1 MDRRADGDRP
11 LASVGTPS
19 RPLSVGWSATSP
31 DDARSLAASH
41 VSADTEALLAQQAD
55 MFSVRTLLQP
65 SARQRSAATT
75 RRPREAAPGRA
86 RSLLQAA
93 GPRGEAGRGRE
104 SAFSRQ
110 RQQRLKP
117 RPCQPPASGSPSV
130 LRVVPSARG
139 VRTKGHCEPRTAITA
154 PGTASPSCGVR
165 LRWDPSAAAAQSR
178 HAAMA
183 TAGARVANASHA
195 IQAVI

>member
-93 GPRGEAGRGRE
+93 GPRGGGRPRERERVFAEAAAAPQA
-104 SAFSRQ
+104 SALPVARQ
-110 RQQRLKP
+110 RQSECAARGPVGARCAHQGALRTPIGHHSARNRVPQLRRSPALGSLSGSRPPWQPRARASPTPRMQLKP
-117 RPCQPPASGSPSV
+117 
-130 LRVVPSARG
+130 
-139 VRTKGHCEPRTAITA
+139 
-154 PGTASPSCGVR
+154 
-165 LRWDPSAAAAQSR
+165 
-178 HAAMA
+178 
-183 TAGARVANASHA
+183 
-195 IQAVI
+195 